1 MNSADPLAGTLK
13 FFKKIGAGVLFAI
26 GAPIVVLAGY
36 GLLDGS
42 ETIRQLSIVIMAIG
56 LPPTGIAGWLMWS
69 LVRQHQR
76 DTIALNQAQRQKLQ
90 ATLFRLL
97 KQNDGRVSLLQ
108 FAMEADL
115 PGDSAKDYLKHQAKV
130 FDADV
135 EVSTGGNPI
144 YCFEVQPELFRLEE
158 SMQSDWDARSSG

>member
-13 FFKKIGAGVLFAI
+13 FFKKIGAGVLFSI

-69 LVRQHQR
+69 LMRQHRQ
-76 DTIALNQAQRQKLQ
+76 DAIALSQAQRQKLQ

-97 KQNDGRVSLLQ
+97 KQNNGRISLLQ

-115 PGDSAKDYLKHQAKV
+115 PGDSAKDYLKAQARV
-130 FDADV
+130 FDAEV

-144 YCFEVQPELFRLEE
+144 YCFEVQPELFTLEE
-158 SMQSDWDARSSG
+158 SVNSDWDARS

>member
-1 MNSADPLAGTLK
+1 MNSVDSLAGTLK
-13 FFKKIGAGVLFAI
+13 FFKKIGAGVLFSV

-42 ETIRQLSIVIMAIG
+42 ETVRQLSIVIMAIG

-76 DTIALNQAQRQKLQ
+76 DSIALSQAQRQKLQ

-97 KQNDGRVSLLQ
+97 KQNNGRVSLLQ

-115 PGDSAKDYLKHQAKV
+115 PGDSAKDYLKLQAQV
-130 FDADV
+130 FDAEV
-135 EVSTGGNPI
+135 EVSIGGNPI
-144 YCFEVQPELFRLEE
+144 YCFEVQPELFKLEE
-158 SMQSDWDARSSG
+158 SINSDWEARS

>member
-13 FFKKIGAGVLFAI
+13 FVKKIGAGVLFAV
-26 GAPIVVLAGY
+26 GAPIILLAGY

-42 ETIRQLSIVIMAIG
+42 ETVRQPSIVIMAIG

-69 LVRQHQR
+69 LMRQHQR

-97 KQNDGRVSLLQ
+97 KQNNGRVSLLQ
-108 FAMEADL
+108 FAIEADL
-115 PGDSAKDYLKHQAKV
+115 PGDSAKDYLKQQAQV
-130 FDADV
+130 FEAEI

-144 YCFEVQPELFRLEE
+144 YCFEVQPELFKLEE
-158 SMQSDWDARSSG
+158 SLLSDWDARS